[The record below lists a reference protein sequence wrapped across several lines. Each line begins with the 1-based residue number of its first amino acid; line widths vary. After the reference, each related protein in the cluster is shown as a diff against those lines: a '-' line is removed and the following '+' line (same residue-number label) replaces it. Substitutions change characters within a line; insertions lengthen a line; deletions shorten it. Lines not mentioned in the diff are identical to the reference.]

1 MDKEIILV
9 GGFHEMIELCEKA
22 GFIIKG
28 IIDDN
33 LRESY
38 YGYPVIG
45 SDDDAESLFPE
56 YGQYKVVLSP
66 DSPKVRAKLEQLYS
80 AIGYDYAT
88 VISPNA
94 TISKFATIGKG
105 TVVQDFVNVSA
116 GTKIGSFV
124 KLNTYCN
131 VMHDN
136 IVGDFSTIA
145 PNAVSLGRITIGKSS
160 YIGANATILPGLSV
174 GGNVTVGAG
183 AVVTHNIP
191 TNEIWAGC
199 PASKLVNNKQS
210 ADNKPVISLM
220 GGGRIVLPFYA
231 AYNRIAA

>member
-1 MDKEIILV
+1 MDNEIILV

-28 IIDDN
+28 IIDGN
-33 LRESY
+33 LRDSY
-38 YGYPVIG
+38 YGYPVVG
-45 SDDDAESLFPE
+45 SDEDAESLFPE
-56 YGQYKVVLSP
+56 YGKYKVVLSP
-66 DSPKVRAKLEQLYS
+66 DLPKVRAKLEQLYS

-94 TISKFATIGKG
+94 TISKFATIGRG

-116 GTKIGSFV
+116 GTKVGNFV

-145 PNAVSLGRITIGKSS
+145 PNAVSLGRIKIGKSS
-160 YIGANATILPGLSV
+160 YIGANATILPGLV
-174 GGNVTVGAG
+174 IGDGATVGAG
-183 AVVTHNIP
+183 AVVTKNI
-191 TNEIWAGC
+191 
-199 PASKLVNNKQS
+199 
-210 ADNKPVISLM
+210 
-220 GGGRIVLPFYA
+220 
-231 AYNRIAA
+231 AYNIIVKGNPAK

>member
-1 MDKEIILV
+1 MDNEIILV
-9 GGFHEMIELCEKA
+9 GGFHEMIELCEKS

-28 IIDDN
+28 IIDGN
-33 LRESY
+33 LKDSY

-56 YGQYKVVLSP
+56 YGKYKVVLSP

-94 TISKFATIGKG
+94 AISKFATVGKG

-116 GTKIGSFV
+116 GTKIGNFV

-136 IVGDFSTIA
+136 VVGDFSTIA

-160 YIGANATILPGLSV
+160 YIGANATILPGLLIGDKV
-174 GGNVTVGAG
+174 IVGAG
-183 AVVTHNIP
+183 SVVTKSVINNVIVK
-191 TNEIWAGC
+191 GV
-199 PASKLVNNKQS
+199 PAK
-210 ADNKPVISLM
+210 
-220 GGGRIVLPFYA
+220 
-231 AYNRIAA
+231 

>member
-28 IIDDN
+28 IIDGYLKD
-33 LRESY
+33 SY
-38 YGYPVIG
+38 FGYPVIG
-45 SDDDAESLFPE
+45 SDEDAEKLFPE
-56 YGQYKVVLSP
+56 YGKYKIVLSP

-145 PNAVSLGRITIGKSS
+145 PNAVSLGRITIGESS
-160 YIGANATILPGLSV
+160 YIGANATILPGLV
-174 GGNVTVGAG
+174 IGDGATVGAG
-183 AVVTHNIP
+183 AVVTKNI
-191 TNEIWAGC
+191 
-199 PASKLVNNKQS
+199 
-210 ADNKPVISLM
+210 
-220 GGGRIVLPFYA
+220 
-231 AYNRIAA
+231 AYNIIVKGNPAK

>member
-1 MDKEIILV
+1 MDNEIILV

-22 GFIIKG
+22 GFIIQG
-28 IIDDN
+28 IIDGN
-33 LRESY
+33 LKDSY

-56 YGQYKVVLSP
+56 YGKYKIVLSP

-145 PNAVSLGRITIGKSS
+145 PNAVSLGRITIGESS
-160 YIGANATILPGLSV
+160 YIGANSTILPGLSI
-174 GGNVTVGAG
+174 GNKVIVGAG
-183 AVVTHNIP
+183 SVVTKSVINNVIVK
-191 TNEIWAGC
+191 GV
-199 PASKLVNNKQS
+199 PAK
-210 ADNKPVISLM
+210 
-220 GGGRIVLPFYA
+220 
-231 AYNRIAA
+231 

>member
-1 MDKEIILV
+1 MDNEIILV
-9 GGFHEMIELCEKA
+9 GGFHEMIELCEKS

-28 IIDDN
+28 IIDGN

-94 TISKFATIGKG
+94 TISKFATVGKG
-105 TVVQDFVNVSA
+105 TVVQDYVNVSA
-116 GTKIGSFV
+116 GTKIGNFV

-136 IVGDFSTIA
+136 IVGNFSTIA
-145 PNAVSLGRITIGKSS
+145 PNAVSLGRISIGKSS
-160 YIGANATILPGLSV
+160 YIGANATILPGLSIGDNVIV
-174 GGNVTVGAG
+174 GAGSVVTKSVINNVTVKG
-183 AVVTHNIP
+183 V
-191 TNEIWAGC
+191 
-199 PASKLVNNKQS
+199 PAKS
-210 ADNKPVISLM
+210 
-220 GGGRIVLPFYA
+220 
-231 AYNRIAA
+231 

>member
-1 MDKEIILV
+1 MDNEIILV
-9 GGFHEMIELCEKA
+9 GGFHEMIELCEKS

-28 IIDDN
+28 IIDGN

-38 YGYPVIG
+38 YGYHPVIG

-94 TISKFATIGKG
+94 TISKFATVGKG
-105 TVVQDFVNVSA
+105 TVVQDYVNVSA
-116 GTKIGSFV
+116 GTKIGNFV

-136 IVGDFSTIA
+136 IVGNFSTIA
-145 PNAVSLGRITIGKSS
+145 PNAVSLGRISIGKSS
-160 YIGANATILPGLSV
+160 YIGANATILPGLSIGDNVIV
-174 GGNVTVGAG
+174 GAGSVVTKSVINNVTVKG
-183 AVVTHNIP
+183 V
-191 TNEIWAGC
+191 
-199 PASKLVNNKQS
+199 PAKS
-210 ADNKPVISLM
+210 
-220 GGGRIVLPFYA
+220 
-231 AYNRIAA
+231 